1 MGVKPIQSFVHII
14 PSYLCQ
20 QNHDCVHT
28 LIVNR
33 KVFDLAV
40 QPTRSALIQV
50 AVHCPFKPPLPRH
63 RASSYSL
70 PLSLLPSLTLAA
82 CSDCLA
88 PQYSVTEDMN
98 GKVADVVLVH
108 LLHFQALET
117 TVSFWVIHMRRSNDN
132 REWRQHRQQLQRRN
146 SLLRNLRASMISR
159 CWANMISEPK
169 GNLVFTT

>member
-40 QPTRSALIQV
+40 QPTRSASIQV

-117 TVSFWVIHMRRSNDN
+117 TVSF
-132 REWRQHRQQLQRRN
+132 
-146 SLLRNLRASMISR
+146 
-159 CWANMISEPK
+159 
-169 GNLVFTT
+169 